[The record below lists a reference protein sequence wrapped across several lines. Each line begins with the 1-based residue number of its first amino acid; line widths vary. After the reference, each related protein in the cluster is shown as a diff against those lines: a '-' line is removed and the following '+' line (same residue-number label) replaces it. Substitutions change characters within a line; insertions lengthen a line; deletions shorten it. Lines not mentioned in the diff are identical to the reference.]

1 MAAYNIGFGCNF
13 LGTKSAGM
21 DRVGCG
27 KDDRG
32 NNNIQKK
39 MRDHGH
45 YILESIDMLIAMI
58 WQCLDFT
65 IYMYVEKRGTL
76 RYIKIN

>member
-1 MAAYNIGFGCNF
+1 LAAGRTIEETTIY
-13 LGTKSAGM
+13 K
-21 DRVGCG
+21 
-27 KDDRG
+27 
-32 NNNIQKK
+32 KK

>member
-1 MAAYNIGFGCNF
+1 MIEETTIY
-13 LGTKSAGM
+13 
-21 DRVGCG
+21 
-27 KDDRG
+27 
-32 NNNIQKK
+32 KK

-45 YILESIDMLIAMI
+45 YTLESIDMLIAMI